1 MGSFMPIYVSIT
13 AAFACLMIIAVIYI
27 RSKKGILNES
37 GDIIDVYVE
46 FVKRKLAR
54 SKTDVTCAEYISLSI
69 GFPIAFFI
77 GMQFIL
83 NKLWLSILIAVLG
96 YFIPD
101 LYLYL
106 MKEKNEKEFEA
117 RYLRC
122 LSQLSSSLRSGL
134 SVEQAVEDVCNCSFI
149 NDTLKEEFLR
159 LNADLKFKVP
169 MDEAFRRFAE
179 RTNSNDAK
187 DVATALTMQAEVGG
201 NESKVVND
209 IANNISARTMLRK
222 EVKALFMDTT
232 LTILVME
239 IMPVVIVIG
248 LMLYA
253 PDYLSPFFE
262 NWTMRAVFVGLWI
275 LMIIGSFVSN
285 KMAKRV
291 RKVQ

>member
-1 MGSFMPIYVSIT
+1 MGSFMPIYVSMT
-13 AAFACLMIIAVIYI
+13 AAFACLMIIVIIHI
-27 RSKKGILNES
+27 RSKKGMLNES
-37 GDIIDVYVE
+37 RDIIDSYVE
-46 FVKRKLAR
+46 YIKRKLAR
-54 SKTDVTCAEYISLSI
+54 SKTDVTCTEYISLSI
-69 GFPIAFFI
+69 GFPIVFFI

-83 NKLWLSILIAVLG
+83 GKLWLSLLVAALG

-149 NDTLKEEFLR
+149 NDTLREEFLR

-253 PDYLSPFFE
+253 PHYLEPFFE
-262 NWTMRAVFVGLWI
+262 NWTMRVVFMGLWV

-291 RKVQ
+291 RKVR